1 MISVFELFKVGIGPS
16 SSHTVGP
23 MKAAA
28 AFVGG
33 LVANGAIE
41 QVASIEVSLMGSLAF
56 TGRGHATDK
65 AVILGLSGETPDTV
79 DLDAAEA
86 LVARVRET
94 KALNL
99 AGRRAIPFDAE
110 RAIRFDTVT
119 PAPRH
124 PNTMRLIARDA
135 VGATLSDETWL
146 SVGGGFII
154 RDGAGEDVSSGKPQ
168 LPYPFRSG
176 AELLA
181 RGREAKLSIAELMW
195 ANEAALR
202 SQGEA
207 GAHVGRVLDVMF
219 ACVGRGLARSGPL
232 PGGLKVMRRAKAI
245 HDRLTEA
252 AHRNFHPAHEIMDFV
267 SVYAMAVNEENAA
280 GGRVVTAPTN
290 GAAGVIPAVLRYYR
304 DHCEGATQAGLR
316 DFLMTATAVGALFK
330 MNASISGAEV
340 GCQGEVG
347 VASSMAAAG
356 LCAALGGANE
366 QIENAAEI
374 AMEHHLGMTCDPI
387 GGLVQIPCIER
398 NAFGAVKAIAA
409 ASLAL
414 HGDGTHR
421 VSLDS
426 VVATMRQT
434 GADMQSKYKET
445 SLGGLAVNFIEC

>member
-1 MISVFELFKVGIGPS
+1 MISVFELFKIGIGPS

-28 AFVGG
+28 AFAKG
-33 LVANGAIE
+33 LVETGAIDR
-41 QVASIEVSLMGSLAF
+41 VASLEVALLGSLAF

-65 AVILGLSGETPDTV
+65 AVILGLSGEAPETV

-94 KALNL
+94 KTLDL
-99 AGRRAIPFDAE
+99 VRRRAIPFDTE

-124 PNTMRLIARDA
+124 PNTMRFVARDGEGRA
-135 VGATLSDETWL
+135 LADETWL

-154 RDGAGEDVSSGKPQ
+154 RDGGDKDLSAPEPQ
-168 LPYPFRSG
+168 LPYPFHSG
-176 AELLA
+176 GELLA
-181 RGREAKLSIAELMW
+181 HGREAKLSIAELMR

-202 SQGEA
+202 SEGEA
-207 GAHVGRVLDVMF
+207 DAHAERILDVMF
-219 ACVGRGLARSGPL
+219 ASVDRGLTQSGPL

-356 LCAALGGANE
+356 LCAALGATNE

-445 SLGGLAVNFIEC
+445 SLGGLAVNFVEC

>member
-1 MISVFELFKVGIGPS
+1 MFSVFELFKIGIGPS

-28 AFVGG
+28 AFADG
-33 LVANGAIE
+33 LAATGAIDRIASVE
-41 QVASIEVSLMGSLAF
+41 VALLGSLAF
-56 TGRGHATDK
+56 TGKGHATDK
-65 AVILGLSGETPDTV
+65 AVILGLSGQRPDSV
-79 DLDAAEA
+79 EPDAAEA
-86 LVARVRET
+86 LAAEVRAT
-94 KALNL
+94 KRLKL
-99 AGRRAIPFDAE
+99 AGRRSIAFDPATAI
-110 RAIRFDTVT
+110 IFDTVT

-124 PNTMRLIARDA
+124 PNTLRLIASDA
-135 VGATLSDETWL
+135 ANAALADETWL
-146 SVGGGFII
+146 SIGGGFVV
-154 RDGAGEDVSSGKPQ
+154 RDGAGEDASATDAR
-168 LPYPFRSG
+168 LPHPFRSG
-176 AELLA
+176 AELLT
-181 RGREAKLSIAELMW
+181 RGREAKLSIAGLVS
-195 ANEAALR
+195 ANEAALKPP
-202 SQGEA
+202 SEVD
-207 GAHVGRVLDVMF
+207 AHVARVLDVMF
-219 ACVGRGLARSGPL
+219 ACVDRGLTQSGPL

-245 HDRLTEA
+245 HDRLIEA
-252 AHRNFHPAHEIMDFV
+252 SKRNFHPAHEIMDFV
-267 SVYAMAVNEENAA
+267 GVYAMAVNEENAA

-290 GAAGVIPAVLRYYR
+290 GAAGVIPAVMRYYR
-304 DHCEGATQAGLR
+304 DHCEGATRAGLAE
-316 DFLMTATAVGALFK
+316 FLLTATAIGSLFK
-330 MNASISGAEV
+330 LNASISGAEV

-356 LCAALGGANE
+356 LCAALGGSNE

-426 VVATMRQT
+426 VIATMRQT

-445 SLGGLAVNFIEC
+445 SLGGLAVNFVEC

>member
-1 MISVFELFKVGIGPS
+1 MISVFELFKIGVGPS

-28 AFVGG
+28 AFADG
-33 LVANGAIE
+33 LVETGVIDR
-41 QVASIEVSLMGSLAF
+41 VASLEVTLLGSLAF
-56 TGRGHATDK
+56 TGKGHATDK
-65 AVILGLSGETPDTV
+65 AVILGLSGETPEAV

-99 AGRRAIPFDAE
+99 AGRRVIAFDPASAIV
-110 RAIRFDTVT
+110 FDTLT
-119 PAPRH
+119 PAPKH
-124 PNTMRLIARDA
+124 PNTMRLVAR
-135 VGATLSDETWL
+135 GAEGRALADETWL

-154 RDGAGEDVSSGKPQ
+154 RDGAENDASAPQ
-168 LPYPFRSG
+168 PKLPYPFRSS

-181 RGREAKLSIAELMW
+181 RGRESGLSIAELMR

-202 SQGEA
+202 TEGEA
-207 GAHVGRVLDVMF
+207 DAHAERVIGVMF
-219 ACVGRGLARSGPL
+219 ASVDRGLTQSGPL

-304 DHCEGATQAGLR
+304 DHCEGATQAGIA
-316 DFLMTATAVGALFK
+316 DFLMTATAIGALFK
-330 MNASISGAEV
+330 LNASISGAEV

-356 LCAALGGANE
+356 LAAALGATNE

-374 AMEHHLGMTCDPI
+374 AMEHHLGMTCDPV

-414 HGDGTHR
+414 HGDGRHL

-426 VVATMRQT
+426 VIATMRQT

-445 SLGGLAVNFIEC
+445 SLGGLAVNFVEC